1 MRILHAMASDGF
13 AGVERHVA
21 RLARAQHDAGHTVHV
36 LGGAPGPMLA
46 ELRPTGSGPTYSPAT
61 TTGALVRALVQH
73 RQLADVLHVHMT
85 AAEVAATVAFA
96 GRPRTAIP
104 VVVSTRHFA
113 RRRGHGLTGPLVTR
127 VARHRVDRQLAVS
140 RHVAAHVDGEATVV
154 LPGID
159 DRPDPPPSAARDR
172 TVLVA
177 QRLQPEKRTDLALE
191 AFVASGVAA
200 AGWRL
205 DVAGDGA
212 SSDGLERHAARLGL
226 EPGTHVRFLG
236 ARTDVVDLMQT
247 AGILL
252 APCPVEGLGLSVL
265 EAMAS
270 RLPVV
275 AFPAGG
281 HLELLDGVA
290 AVCLPP
296 SGDVAGMARSLAA
309 LASDDALRDTV
320 ADAALARQRQHCTP
334 AAQVARTT
342 AVYEQALRHAPLTE
356 VLP

>member
-21 RLARAQHDAGHTVHV
+21 RLARAQHDAGHAVHV
-36 LGGAPGPMLA
+36 LGGAPAPMVD
-46 ELRPTGSGPTYSPAT
+46 ELRPAGPGPTYAPAAT
-61 TTGALVRALVQH
+61 AAALVRALVRH
-73 RQLADVLHVHMT
+73 RALVDVLHVHMT
-85 AAEVAATVAFA
+85 AAEVAATVALA
-96 GRPRTAIP
+96 GRPRAASP

-113 RRRGHGLTGPLVTR
+113 RRRGHGPTGPLVTR
-127 VARHRVDRQLAVS
+127 LARRRIDHQLAVS
-140 RHVAAHVDGEATVV
+140 GHVAAHVDGEATVV
-154 LPGID
+154 PPGID
-159 DRPDPPPSAARDR
+159 DRADPPPSAARER

-191 AFVASGVAA
+191 AFAASGVTA

-212 SSDGLERHAARLGL
+212 SRSELERHAARLGL
-226 EPGTHVRFLG
+226 RPGTEVRFLG
-236 ARTDVVDLMQT
+236 ARTDVADLMGA

-281 HLELLDGVA
+281 HLELLDGVG
-290 AVCLPP
+290 AVCLPAT
-296 SGDVAGMARSLAA
+296 GDADGLGRSLAA
-309 LASDDALRDTV
+309 LAADDALRDAV
-320 ADAALARQRQHCTP
+320 GDAALARQRDRWTP
-334 AAQVARTT
+334 AVQVARTT
-342 AVYEQALRHAPLTE
+342 AVYADLLRHAPVAE

>member
-1 MRILHAMASDGF
+1 MKIVHALASDSF

-21 RLARAQHDAGHTVHV
+21 RLARAQHVAGHAVHV
-36 LGGAPGPMLA
+36 FGGAPGPMVD
-46 ELRPTGSGPTYSPAT
+46 ELQPAGAGPTYSPAA
-61 TTGALVRALVQH
+61 TTGALVRALSRH

-85 AAEVAATVAFA
+85 AAEVATTVALA
-96 GRPRTAIP
+96 GQSRATGP

-113 RRRGHGLTGPLVTR
+113 SRRGHGPTGPLVAHL
-127 VARHRVDRQLAVS
+127 ARHRVDHQLAVS
-140 RHVAAHVDGEATVV
+140 AHVAAHVDGEATVV
-154 LPGID
+154 PPGID
-159 DRPDPPPSAARDR
+159 DRPDPPPSATRHR
-172 TVLVA
+172 TVLVV

-191 AFVASGVAA
+191 AFAASGVAA

-205 DVAGDGA
+205 EVAGDGA
-212 SSDGLERHAARLGL
+212 SRDRLEQHAARLGL
-226 EPGTHVRFLG
+226 ETGTHVRFLG

-281 HLELLDGVA
+281 HLELLDGVG
-290 AVCLPP
+290 AVCLPA
-296 SGDVAGMARSLAA
+296 SRDVDGLARSLAA
-309 LASDDALRDTV
+309 LASDDSLRDAV
-320 ADAALARQRQHCTP
+320 SGAALARQREHYTP

-342 AVYEQALRHAPLTE
+342 AVYEQALRRTSLTK